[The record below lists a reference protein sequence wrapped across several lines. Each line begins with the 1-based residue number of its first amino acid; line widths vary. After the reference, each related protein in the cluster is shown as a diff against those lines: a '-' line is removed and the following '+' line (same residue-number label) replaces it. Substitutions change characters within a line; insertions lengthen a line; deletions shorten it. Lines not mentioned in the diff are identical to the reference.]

1 MIFNIMALT
10 GIMPH
15 AFPVTSTYTQ
25 LLQMSLIHITHTN
38 TNVCGVRICTRT
50 YACAANYAIYTK
62 KYSNWNDLSLLQA
75 HKTTSVVIYKENNR
89 TQ

>member
-15 AFPVTSTYTQ
+15 AFPVTSAYTH
-25 LLQMSLIHITHTN
+25 LQMSLIHITHMH
-38 TNVCGVRICTRT
+38 TNVCGVCMCTRT

-62 KYSNWNDLSLLQA
+62 NIQTEIICPCWKHIKPQVSLSTRKIIA
-75 HKTTSVVIYKENNR
+75 HN
-89 TQ
+89 